1 MMMMNIYNGELQD
14 LDRSLPVFDGVE
26 DSLENIKGNSNYINK
41 AVWQGWKSEDVPGM
55 TLRSFNQ
62 TMRFVDMKSL
72 SRETQEAI
80 GQEFVNLARTQIVVI
95 ENLAQLQQRL
105 VKMTAE
111 NRARKRAMDS
121 FALSSDHMAGADAPY
136 FKDGQQMIMKGYDV
150 DAVTEA
156 LNVAYEVELE
166 EITNN
171 AKTKKEI
178 AGTQQNDQALKNLI
192 SPISEETGVTG
203 TRRVQGDAL
212 AQVIDKANLTTE
224 QEQVL
229 LDVMKNEV
237 V

>member
-1 MMMMNIYNGELQD
+1 
-14 LDRSLPVFDGVE
+14 
-26 DSLENIKGNSNYINK
+26 
-41 AVWQGWKSEDVPGM
+41 
-55 TLRSFNQ
+55 
-62 TMRFVDMKSL
+62 
-72 SRETQEAI
+72 
-80 GQEFVNLARTQIVVI
+80 
-95 ENLAQLQQRL
+95 
-105 VKMTAE
+105 
-111 NRARKRAMDS
+111 
-121 FALSSDHMAGADAPY
+121 
-136 FKDGQQMIMKGYDV
+136 MIMKGYDV